1 MGEVNDAGMRV
12 LDLLSLSRPNEAE
25 RWATVDDIATP
36 ELAIAVAR
44 CMYGEVSSA
53 IYNLQP
59 AWRQHAGWCAD

>member
-44 CMYGEVSSA
+44 CMYGEVSSVE
-53 IYNLQP
+53 
-59 AWRQHAGWCAD
+59 R